1 MPPLLGRSGRLRGS
15 SVPSTSAPA
24 GNDRAIAS
32 AVTDTRRRGARRR
45 PRRRTA
51 SSCHRLR
58 NRTGPHHDIPRTLGH
73 VLVDSPDGTVVDV
86 GPRGFATLSLFS
98 RPLALGDAIERL
110 EGEERGSTDFAP
122 MMGVINVPTRRASP
136 GWPRSRT
143 RSRPVGGTARE
154 HRARLRCS
162 LHPICSLRSISRP
175 QIATVSCAAP
185 SHHETW
191 VIPAYNR
198 IRASAQSVKLV
209 ETVGIEP
216 TSAIAHEVASTS
228 VSGALFSSRSRL
240 AGGVLRDQPPED
252 VPGLAE
258 ADRPG

>member
-1 MPPLLGRSGRLRGS
+1 M
-15 SVPSTSAPA
+15 
-24 GNDRAIAS
+24 
-32 AVTDTRRRGARRR
+32 RRRGARRR

-122 MMGVINVPTRRASP
+122 MMGAINVPTRRASP

-175 QIATVSCAAP
+175 QIATVSARGS
-185 SHHETW
+185 SHHER

-198 IRASAQSVKLV
+198 IRTSRSPWKSA
-209 ETVGIEP
+209 ETAGIEP
-216 TSAIAHEVASTS
+216 ASAIAHEVASPS
-228 VSGALFSSRSRL
+228 LSGAPFSSQSRL
-240 AGGVLRDQPPED
+240 AGGVLRTSLLKMSP
-252 VPGLAE
+252 VWRRRTAPG
-258 ADRPG
+258 

>member
-1 MPPLLGRSGRLRGS
+1 MLGRSGRLRGS

-122 MMGVINVPTRRASP
+122 MMGVINVPTRRDSP

-175 QIATVSCAAP
+175 QIATVSCAALRTTRRGL
-185 SHHETW
+185 SLHTTEF
-191 VIPAYNR
+191 
-198 IRASAQSVKLV
+198 
-209 ETVGIEP
+209 
-216 TSAIAHEVASTS
+216 
-228 VSGALFSSRSRL
+228 ALLRSL
-240 AGGVLRDQPPED
+240 
-252 VPGLAE
+252 
-258 ADRPG
+258 